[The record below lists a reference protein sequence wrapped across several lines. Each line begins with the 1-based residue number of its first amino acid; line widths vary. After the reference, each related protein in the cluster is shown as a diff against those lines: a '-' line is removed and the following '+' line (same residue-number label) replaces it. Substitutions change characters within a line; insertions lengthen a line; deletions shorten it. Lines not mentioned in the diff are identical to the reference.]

1 LIADHPL
8 CVGVTRKID
17 RTGTGTKTKHT
28 GTGTGTAEGTIK
40 TSS

>member
-28 GTGTGTAEGTIK
+28 GTGTAEGTIK